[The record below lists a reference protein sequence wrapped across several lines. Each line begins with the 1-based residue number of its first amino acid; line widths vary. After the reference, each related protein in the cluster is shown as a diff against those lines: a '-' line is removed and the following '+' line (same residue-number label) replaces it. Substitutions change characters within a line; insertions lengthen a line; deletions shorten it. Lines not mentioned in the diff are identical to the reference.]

1 MTDVRLRA
9 ASNAGPLSGERGI
22 GYGPAASDPSII
34 GTISIF
40 RWRLPIQSE
49 FSVLKTNLMAVPCIV
64 AIFLVNARAFRG
76 GARYRVSKYL
86 ERDFG

>member
-1 MTDVRLRA
+1 MTDVRLLA
-9 ASNAGPLSGERGI
+9 ALNTGPLSGERGI
-22 GYGPAASDPSII
+22 RCGLAASDPSII
-34 GTISIF
+34 GTTSIF
-40 RWRLPIQSE
+40 RRRLPDRSE
-49 FSVLKTNLMAVPCIV
+49 FSVLKSNLMAVQCIV